1 MKLPGMPINPV
12 LVKGEGD
19 EPKRYD
25 ILATMALE
33 PLEDLD
39 NQKMLV
45 VEAEKVE
52 EVKVEE
58 VKVEEVKKTKK
69 GVKKAEEV
77 KVEEV
82 KVEEVKKTKKG
93 VKKVEEVK
101 KIEEVKV
108 EEEKTY
114 EKGVVIKLNGVE
126 VHVAPKHIARV
137 KDNVISIS
145 YQRI

>member
-45 VEAEKVE
+45 VEAEKV
-52 EVKVEE
+52 
-58 VKVEEVKKTKK
+58 
-69 GVKKAEEV
+69 EEV

>member
-45 VEAEKVE
+45 VEAE
-52 EVKVEE
+52 
-58 VKVEEVKKTKK
+58 
-69 GVKKAEEV
+69 